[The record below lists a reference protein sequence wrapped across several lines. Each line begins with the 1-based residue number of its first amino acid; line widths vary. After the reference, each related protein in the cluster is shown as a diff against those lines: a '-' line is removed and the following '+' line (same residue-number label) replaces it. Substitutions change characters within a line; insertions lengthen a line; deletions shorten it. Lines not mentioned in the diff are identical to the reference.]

1 MSKILTRQQIDFW
14 HENGYLEP
22 VRFAPEDEMTGYV
35 ARLEDFERD
44 YPEHVPKL
52 DVKAHLLCGWANELV
67 QNPVLLDVM
76 EDLLGPN
83 LLLTGAAFRIKP
95 PDGRTFAE
103 WHQDSYV
110 AAIKPFFCTATL
122 ALSEYSAENGCLR
135 VIPGSHRWGALPM
148 SDTGDEDSILSRP
161 YRVTSEFDEAQAVDV
176 VMRPGELTL
185 QHDHTIHG
193 SRPNR
198 SMARR
203 IGLLADFTTPDA
215 RKGVRRAGVGDP
227 GARRR
232 RLRELAH
239 RRDARRG
246 VGRGGAR
253 GLGAGGGCLCLQLLP
268 RQRHCAEGIPVTG
281 RRQ

>member
-22 VRFAPEDEMTGYV
+22 VRFAPEDEMTSYV

-67 QNPVLLDVM
+67 QNPVLLDIM

-135 VIPGSHRWGALPM
+135 VIPGSHRWGTLPM

-176 VMRPGELTL
+176 LMRPGELTL

-215 RKGVRRAGVGDP
+215 RKESGE
-227 GARRR
+227 
-232 RLRELAH
+232 RESAILV
-239 RRDARRG
+239 RG
-246 VGRGGAR
+246 VDDYGNWRTDETPDGELDEAALAAWER
-253 GLGAGGGCLCLQLLP
+253 GAGAYVSNYYRNSDTAP
-268 RQRHCAEGIPVTG
+268 KAYR
-281 RRQ
+281 